1 MADMRVLAIDNSA
14 IIQSLSSA
22 RSINSQEKVRV
33 RDSLE
38 AEVGNGSECHDQPTS
53 QRFQM
58 TIPHTAFSQCLLSSY
73 HESESEQRPRPRGA
87 QYNWGG
93 RHV

>member
-38 AEVGNGSECHDQPTS
+38 AGGKQEWVSPSAYKSALPDDNSPHSFQPMFT
-53 QRFQM
+53 
-58 TIPHTAFSQCLLSSY
+58 
-73 HESESEQRPRPRGA
+73 
-87 QYNWGG
+87 
-93 RHV
+93 